1 MPEKERIEFEVS
13 PPEKKRLCDALELV
27 LWYNQRGKCGE
38 ETALAQKDLEKLFNL
53 LKCKPT
59 LLT

>member
-1 MPEKERIEFEVS
+1 MAEKERIEFEVS

-27 LWYNQRGKCGE
+27 LWYNERRLCGE